1 MCSTVNVPE
10 ARQRGFPKQINVFI
24 CPLVEMLHQVL
35 LEEER
40 VVGTH
45 CAGTIEEALVVV
57 AHVGLALGWKE
68 LINIHLVA

>member
-1 MCSTVNVPE
+1 
-10 ARQRGFPKQINVFI
+10 
-24 CPLVEMLHQVL
+24 MLHQVL

-45 CAGTIEEALVVV
+45 CAGAVEEALVVV

-68 LINIHLVA
+68 LINIYLVTQRHHDDDT